1 MHSRRR
7 VALVVA
13 ALLTQAR
20 ALDVILSERRGSGA
34 AHRWRVGE
42 RITPLTTQRPT
53 LRSLKAAARDAL
65 VPSTTVAPEYA
76 RYQCWHVAQ
85 DLSTQL
91 RSTLATSAVF
101 QGLGM
106 GSGSGATALAAT
118 VAWLSRDASGMVA
131 SLAATARLAPRLDG
145 DCRRWRFVGDV
156 CVDAALVLELA
167 TPHAPRSFFV
177 PMICAASVLKALCG
191 VLAGGA
197 NAAVSAH
204 WAASSADFAEVQAKG
219 AAVGTL
225 SGLLGLGLSLAG
237 AGLASRGGLG
247 GVKTAWTAFGVLTAL
262 HVVCCAAGLKI
273 LRLRRLGCAR
283 RFYLAVDCLSA
294 TGRAPTPAELA
305 ARDRVIGAPDKCQAA
320 GAESLLRRVR
330 DRPARLDELLREA
343 RGRYVCVPGRQKPV
357 IGLLS
362 GATPRD
368 ERAALLHARRGVAP
382 DAATLDAIDG
392 ALGSAGFDLDARL
405 FPAGG
410 PVLDVEG
417 VVDE

>member
-1 MHSRRR
+1 M
-7 VALVVA
+7 
-13 ALLTQAR
+13 
-20 ALDVILSERRGSGA
+20 
-34 AHRWRVGE
+34 
-42 RITPLTTQRPT
+42 
-53 LRSLKAAARDAL
+53 
-65 VPSTTVAPEYA
+65 PSTTVAPEYA
-76 RYQCWHVAQ
+76 RYQAWHVAQ

-106 GSGSGATALAAT
+106 GSGNAATALAAT

-145 DCRRWRFVGDV
+145 DCRRWRFLGDV
-156 CVDAALVLELA
+156 CVDAALVIELA
-167 TPHAPRSFFV
+167 TPHAPRSMFV
-177 PMICAASVLKALCG
+177 PMLCAASVLKALCG

-237 AGLASRGGLG
+237 AGLASRGNLG
-247 GVKTAWTAFGVLTAL
+247 GVKTAWAAFGALTAL

-283 RFYLAVDCLSA
+283 RFYLAVDGVESN
-294 TGRAPTPAELA
+294 GRAPTPAELA
-305 ARDRVIGAPDKCQAA
+305 ARDRVVGAPDGFRAA
-320 GAESLLRRVR
+320 GASVLLRRVC
-330 DRPARLDELLREA
+330 DRPALLAELLREA
-343 RGRYVCVPGRQKPV
+343 RGRYVCLPGV
-357 IGLLS
+357 VGLLA

-382 DAATLDAIDG
+382 DEASLDAIDD
-392 ALGSAGFDLDARL
+392 ALRKAGFDLDARL

-410 PVLDVEG
+410 PVLE
-417 VVDE
+417 VDEGLS